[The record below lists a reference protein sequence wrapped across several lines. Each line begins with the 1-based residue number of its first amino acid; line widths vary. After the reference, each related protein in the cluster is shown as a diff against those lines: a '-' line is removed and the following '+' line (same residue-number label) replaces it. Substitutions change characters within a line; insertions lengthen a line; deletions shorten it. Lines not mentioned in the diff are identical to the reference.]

1 LNEEKSVIL
10 VVDDERDHADGIVEA
25 LEKLPVKAVAVYN
38 GKDALEIV
46 RNQQV
51 DVVVTDLKL
60 GSDFDG
66 LAILEEAKKH
76 NSRTEVI
83 LITAYA
89 TIDTCK
95 QALRRGAYD
104 YLVKPI
110 DIDQLR
116 TLVSQASR
124 KARLPIVP
132 HKGNL
137 YYRMRYGGQA
147 SDASVRQAKDD
158 KTNQEEFEFK
168 GVRGTN
174 PAMKGIFDVLRRVA
188 PTNISVLI
196 EGESGTGKELLAR
209 AIHNNSPRWNKPFR
223 PVNCAGLTETL
234 LESELFGH
242 AKGAFTGAAGD
253 RKGLFEIADKGTL
266 LLDEIG
272 DMPLNMQAKLLR
284 VIEDGVVIPV
294 GSNKPTVVDVRIISA
309 TNHDLTKL
317 IEEKKFRQD
326 LYFRIKGVNITLP
339 ALRERTEDIPA
350 LVEFFLSQAASET
363 GSKVTGITDT
373 AMAAL
378 CSFDWPGNIRQLRN
392 SVRTMVVMCDR
403 DKIDMADIPP
413 EIAHRP
419 QLPPFLLS
427 PESRGAALGPSTS
440 LKTVLA
446 GMSLNELEKQAIV
459 ETLTKTQGNREK
471 AAKILGIGER
481 TLYRKIK
488 EYNL

>member
-1 LNEEKSVIL
+1 LTEEKSVIL

-25 LEKLPVKAVAVYN
+25 LEKLPVKAIAVYS

-60 GSDFDG
+60 GNSFDG
-66 LAILEEAKKH
+66 LTILKEAKEH
-76 NSRTEVI
+76 DSRTEVI

-95 QALRRGAYD
+95 QAIRQGAFD

-116 TLVSQASR
+116 TLAVQASQ
-124 KARLPIVP
+124 KASSAYV
-132 HKGNL
+132 
-137 YYRMRYGGQA
+137 YQA
-147 SDASVRQAKDD
+147 
-158 KTNQEEFEFK
+158 KTNQAKEQNFEFN
-168 GVRGTN
+168 GVRGTS
-174 PAMKGIFDVLRRVA
+174 PAMRGVFEVLRRVA

-209 AIHNNSPRWNKPFR
+209 AIHNNSPRWDKPFR

-242 AKGAFTGAAGD
+242 VKGAFTGAASD

-294 GSNKPTVVDVRIISA
+294 GSNKPNMVDVRIISA

-326 LYFRIKGVNITLP
+326 LYFRIKGVNISLP
-339 ALRERTEDIPA
+339 ALRDRPEDIPA
-350 LVEFFLSQAASET
+350 LVEYFLKEAVAEI
-363 GSKVTGITDT
+363 GSKVTGMTDA

-378 CSFDWPGNIRQLRN
+378 SAYDWPGNIRQLRN
-392 SVRTMVVMCDR
+392 CIRTMVVMCDR

-413 EIAHRP
+413 EIAQRP
-419 QLPPFLLS
+419 QLPPFLLL
-427 PESRGAALGPSTS
+427 PESRGAG
-440 LKTVLA
+440 LA
-446 GMSLNELEKQAIV
+446 GVSLNELEKRAII
-459 ETLTKTQGNREK
+459 ETLAKTEGNREK

>member
-1 LNEEKSVIL
+1 MAEKGCVIL
-10 VVDDERDHADGIVEA
+10 VVDDERDHADGIAEA
-25 LEKLPVKAVAVYN
+25 IDKSGAKAIAVYS
-38 GKDALEIV
+38 GEDALEIV

-60 GSDFDG
+60 EGDING
-66 LAILEEAKKH
+66 LDILEEAKKA
-76 NSRTEVI
+76 NNQTEVI

-95 QALRRGAYD
+95 EAIRRGAYD

-116 TLVSQASR
+116 SLVGRACKKAMASIR
-124 KARLPIVP
+124 RGA
-132 HKGNL
+132 KG
-137 YYRMRYGGQA
+137 
-147 SDASVRQAKDD
+147 D
-158 KTNQEEFEFK
+158 TTEEGLFYFE
-168 GVRGTN
+168 GVRSSN
-174 PAMKGIFDVLRRVA
+174 PTMEGIYEVLRRVA

-209 AIHNNSPRWNKPFR
+209 AIHENSPRRDRPFR
-223 PVNCAGLTETL
+223 PINCAGLTETL

-242 AKGAFTGAAGD
+242 AKGAFTGATGD

-284 VIEDGVVIPV
+284 VIEDGIVIPV
-294 GSNKPTVVDVRIISA
+294 GSHKQIVVDVRIISA
-309 TNHDLTKL
+309 TNHDLTQL
-317 IEEKKFRQD
+317 IERKKFRQD

-339 ALRERTEDIPA
+339 ALRNRADDIPS
-350 LVEFFLSQAASET
+350 LVEYFLKEAASET
-363 GSKVTGITDT
+363 GSQVAGITE
-373 AMAAL
+373 AAL
-378 CSFDWPGNIRQLRN
+378 MILMNFDWPGNIRQLRN
-392 SVRTMVVMCDR
+392 CIRTMVVMCDR
-403 DKIDMADIPP
+403 DTLDVQDISP
-413 EIAHRP
+413 EIYQRR
-419 QLPPFLLS
+419 QLAAGT
-427 PESRGAALGPSTS
+427 GAAVG
-440 LKTVLA
+440 LA
-446 GMSLNELEKQAIV
+446 GVSLNELEKQAIV
-459 ETLTKTQGNREK
+459 DTLAKTKGNREK